1 MIAAGASF
9 GWASTKVLP
18 SGKTRCIC
26 TSSNS
31 CPNSF
36 DGLSPSRTACVPTQ
50 KAIIRPMALS
60 FMSGNSST
68 PILQRSPR
76 GDRPDYDG
84 PLELFPQNFHEP
96 CYASYI
102 EEDFGTIA
110 K

>member
-1 MIAAGASF
+1 
-9 GWASTKVLP
+9 
-18 SGKTRCIC
+18 
-26 TSSNS
+26 
-31 CPNSF
+31 
-36 DGLSPSRTACVPTQ
+36 
-50 KAIIRPMALS
+50 MALS

-96 CYASYI
+96 YYASYL

-110 K
+110 KDCGLVHTRCEILCGQGNGVR